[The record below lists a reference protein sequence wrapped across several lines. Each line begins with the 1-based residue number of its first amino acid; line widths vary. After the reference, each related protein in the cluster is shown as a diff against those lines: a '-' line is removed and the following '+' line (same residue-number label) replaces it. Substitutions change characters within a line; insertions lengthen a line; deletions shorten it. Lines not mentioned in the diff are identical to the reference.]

1 MSRRRK
7 RCVMTRTNS
16 PDENDTGTGRYLVLL
31 QEDSAAAGLRTMART
46 AGLRVA
52 STADVSSVGAYDSLR
67 EADGLLLHDLGVA
80 VVRAARDQV
89 DYLARAVEEGGPLAY
104 LEPER
109 LVQAYTAPPTEPG
122 ARDGK
127 TGADRAQES
136 LTWGLQAIGVQDS
149 AATGAGIRVAVL
161 DTGFTSDHPD
171 FADRDVEVRS
181 FVDGEDASDGH
192 GHGTHCIGTACGP
205 RNPAQG
211 PGYGVAPGAEIYA
224 GKVLSNEGTGTDGD
238 ILSGIAWAVNN
249 GCAVISLSL
258 GAPTRPGDPYSRTF
272 ETAARRAMQRNTLI
286 VAAAGNESDRVA
298 GVIAPV
304 SHPANCPSIMAV
316 GAIDAAKEV
325 ANFSCGT
332 VDPNGAIDIVGPGVN
347 IHSSWTLPEQYNTI
361 SGTSM
366 ATPHVAGVAAL
377 IAEQH
382 GARAWELWAR
392 LGQDGLRLPL
402 PSTDVGAGLVQAP

>member
-1 MSRRRK
+1 
-7 RCVMTRTNS
+7 MTTMNG
-16 PDENDTGTGRYLVLL
+16 PAEGDTGTGRYLVLL
-31 QEDSAAAGLRTMART
+31 QEDSAAAGLRTMERV

-52 STADVSSVGAYDSLR
+52 STADVSSVGAADALR
-67 EADGLLLHDLGVA
+67 GANGLLLHELGVA
-80 VVRAARDQV
+80 VVRAEPDQA
-89 DYLARAVEEGGPLAY
+89 DFLTRAVGEGGPLA
-104 LEPER
+104 LVER
-109 LVQAYTAPPTEPG
+109 ERIVHAYTAPSTESG
-122 ARDGK
+122 EGQGEAL
-127 TGADRAQES
+127 ADPAQAS
-136 LTWGLQAIGVQDS
+136 LTWGLQAIGAADS
-149 AATGAGIRVAVL
+149 TATGAGIRVAVL
-161 DTGFTSDHPD
+161 DTGFTPDHPD

-181 FVDGEDASDGH
+181 FVDGEDATDGH

-205 RNPAQG
+205 REPAQG
-211 PGYGVAPGAEIYA
+211 PGYGVAHQAEIYA
-224 GKVLSNEGTGTDGD
+224 GKVLSNSGTGTDGD
-238 ILSGIAWAVNN
+238 ILSGIAWAVNS
-249 GCAVISLSL
+249 GCAVVSLSL
-258 GAPTRPGDPYSRTF
+258 GAPTRPGEPHSRTF

-286 VAAAGNESDRVA
+286 IAAAGNESDRMG
-298 GVIAPV
+298 GVVAPV

-332 VDPNGAIDIVGPGVN
+332 VDPNGAVDIMGPGVN
-347 IHSSWTLPEQYNTI
+347 IHSSWIMPEQYNTI

-392 LGQDGLRLPL
+392 LGQNGLRLPL